1 MLGHISDLDVPI
13 MKPVIN
19 SAASVA
25 AWIANP
31 QPAIFKGQDLRSQD
45 AAIAALP
52 LADCVFLGCMMDVE
66 LTQAAAAA
74 ACLVV
79 PSKPGL
85 PFNPFSPGLYTPTEL
100 YDRFDPDAA
109 DPTATYRQCLDWLIY
124 NSVVD
129 PATKIERPVDVDVI
143 LMRRIHDSSMT
154 DSLNELLDKV
164 QRSKCVA
171 IMGGHDRGRQEAV
184 YKQTAKLALSLT
196 NAGYFL
202 VTGGGPGLMEA
213 GNLGA
218 YAAGFANAEAVLDN
232 AITQLS
238 AAPLYNDPN
247 WLKVGFKTWKGMG
260 VPTDA
265 VKSRSL
271 GIPTWFYGHEP
282 PNVFATDIA
291 KYFENSV
298 REEGLLAVSQGGIIY
313 AEGNGGTV
321 QEIFQDA
328 NQNYYRTYGKV
339 KSPMILFNTDYWNPA
354 AVNFNN
360 AADKRKQAYLLLHK
374 LATEKK
380 FDDYLFLSDDP
391 VAVVKFIQDHP
402 PVA

>member
-1 MLGHISDLDVPI
+1 

-19 SAASVA
+19 SSNEVTS
-25 AWIANP
+25 WLANP
-31 QPAIFKGQDLRSQD
+31 VPAVFKGQDLLALSDSIASQ
-45 AAIAALP
+45 P
-52 LADCVFLGCMMDVE
+52 LIDCTFLGCHMNERLKTACAV
-66 LTQAAAAA
+66 AG
-74 ACLVV
+74 CLVI
-79 PSKPGL
+79 PSKAGL
-85 PFNPFSPGLYTPTEL
+85 SFNPFSPGLYTPAEL
-100 YDRFDPDAA
+100 YNQFNPDAA
-109 DPTATYRQCLDWLIY
+109 DPISTYKQCLDWLIY
-124 NSVVD
+124 NSVID
-129 PATKIERPVDVDVI
+129 PLTKKERPADIDDI

-154 DSLNELLDKV
+154 DSLNELLDQKD
-164 QRSKCVA
+164 RAKCVA
-171 IMGGHDRGRQEAV
+171 IMGGHDRGRNEDA
-184 YKQTAKLALSLT
+184 YKKTAKLALDLT
-196 NAGYFL
+196 KAGYYV

-218 YAAGFANAEAVLDN
+218 YVSGFADPETVL
-232 AITQLS
+232 TQALS
-238 AAPLYNDPN
+238 SLSVAPLYNDPN
-247 WLKVGFKTWKGMG
+247 WLKVGFKTWTGMG
-260 VPTDA
+260 VPTDFE
-265 VKSRSL
+265 KSRSL

-328 NQNYYRTYGKV
+328 NQNYYRTYGQC

-360 AADKRKQAYLLLHK
+360 PTDKRKQAYLLLHK

-380 FDDYLFLSDDP
+380 FDDYLYLSDDP
-391 VAVVKFIQDHP
+391 VAVVKFIKEHP
-402 PVA
+402 PIA

>member
-1 MLGHISDLDVPI
+1 

-19 SAASVA
+19 TAAEVTT
-25 AWIANP
+25 WLGTP
-31 QPAIFKGQDLRSQD
+31 VPAIFKGQDLLAQSD
-45 AAIAALP
+45 SIANQP
-52 LADCVFLGCMMDVE
+52 LTDCVFMGCRMKESLVMACAV
-66 LTQAAAAA
+66 AG
-74 ACLVV
+74 CLVI
-79 PSKPGL
+79 PSKAGL
-85 PFNPFSPGLYTPTEL
+85 PFNPFSPGLYTPAEL
-100 YDRFDPDAA
+100 YNQFNPDAA
-109 DPTATYRQCLDWLIY
+109 DPISTYRQSLDWLVY

-129 PATKIERPVDVDVI
+129 PVTKKERPVDVDEI

-154 DSLNELLDKV
+154 DSLSELLDQKN
-164 QRSKCVA
+164 RAKCVA
-171 IMGGHDRGRQEAV
+171 IMGGHDRGRNEEV

-196 NAGYFL
+196 KEGYCI

-218 YAAGFANAEAVLDN
+218 YVAGYADPEM
-232 AITQLS
+232 ILS
-238 AAPLYNDPN
+238 QALTMLATAPLYNDPN
-247 WLKVGFKTWKGMG
+247 WLKVGFKTWTSMG
-260 VPTDA
+260 VPTDSE
-265 VKSRSL
+265 KSRSI

-298 REEGLLAVSQGGIIY
+298 REEGLLAFSQGGVIY

-328 NQNYYRTYGKV
+328 NQNYYRTYGQC
-339 KSPMILFNTDYWNPA
+339 KSPMILFNPEYWNPA
-354 AVNFNN
+354 AVNYNN
-360 AADKRKQAYLLLHK
+360 PSDKKKQAYLLLHK

-380 FDDYLFLSDDP
+380 FDDYLYVSDDI
-391 VAVVKFIQDHP
+391 VAIVKFIKEHP

>member
-1 MLGHISDLDVPI
+1 

-19 SAASVA
+19 SAALVA
-25 AWIANP
+25 AWITNP
-31 QPAIFKGQDLRSQD
+31 QPAIFKGQDLRPHDTQMATS
-45 AAIAALP
+45 P
-52 LADCVFLGCMMDVE
+52 LANCVFLGCKMDAKVI
-66 LTQAAAAA
+66 QATASAS
-74 ACLVV
+74 CLVV

-85 PFNPFSPGLYTPTEL
+85 SFNPFSPGLYSPQEL
-100 YDRFDPDAA
+100 YDHFDPDNAN
-109 DPTATYRQCLDWLIY
+109 PTATYHQCLDWLVY
-124 NSVVD
+124 DSVVD

-143 LMRRIHDSSMT
+143 LMRRIHDSSMS
-154 DSLNELLDKV
+154 DSLEGLLNIK
-164 QRSKCVA
+164 QRSRCVA
-171 IMGGHDRGRQEAV
+171 IMGGHDRGRDE
-184 YKQTAKLALSLT
+184 KIFSQTAKLALALT
-196 NAGYFL
+196 NAGYFM

-213 GNLGA
+213 ANLGA
-218 YAAGFANAEAVLDN
+218 YAAGFANAETVLDN
-232 AITQLS
+232 SISQLAS
-238 AAPLYNDPN
+238 APLYNDAN

-260 VPTDA
+260 APADA
-265 VKSRSL
+265 EKSRSL

-321 QEIFQDA
+321 QEMFQDA

-360 AADKRKQAYLLLHK
+360 SSDKRKQAYLLLHK

-380 FDDYLFLSDDP
+380 FDDYLFLSDDAA
-391 VAVVKFIQDHP
+391 AVVKFIQDHP